1 MPFDEFFK
9 IDVDAVYDEFG
20 DEFDC
25 RLKTVHSQGNVG
37 KAEWRDL
44 GGHEYTG
51 IFKGAD
57 TGFVR
62 LSTSRSVLKPEDKDS
77 DEQSVMNPTIALKFL
92 RDQTLSANAVANH
105 NIAGQTSYNFFENSL
120 HSNLGEST
128 ENVIENLN
136 QNVARTMWSSS
147 QFVAS
152 TGISDMA
159 LYDQCGAE
167 VYDPVFPYSLRYE
180 PNQDLSY

>member
-1 MPFDEFFK
+1 MAKGPAYENLDREEKADILWDKITEDYTTQAFVPMEEFFK
-9 IDVDAVYDEFG
+9 IDTDAVYDEFG

-77 DEQSVMNPTIALKFL
+77 DDQNVMNPTIALKFL

-105 NIAGQTSYNFFENSL
+105 NVAG
-120 HSNLGEST
+120 
-128 ENVIENLN
+128 
-136 QNVARTMWSSS
+136 
-147 QFVAS
+147 
-152 TGISDMA
+152 
-159 LYDQCGAE
+159 
-167 VYDPVFPYSLRYE
+167 
-180 PNQDLSY
+180 